1 MCIVA
6 IAFAKCHLDRLDS
19 PSGRVGVA
27 TLNNTTC
34 RPHTTIPPPEHKLR
48 QVSYLRPSASLNLT
62 RKGRIDGPVGGT
74 MNAHNT
80 IPRYL
85 HPAHDSFPMDGH
97 NNPPPGYQIH
107 HAQPQ
112 PSNTYPNGYTPPINW
127 QYSDQTVHASHQ
139 PATYVDNNHTQGTS
153 REQGKFLLA
162 SSDNLEDVPL
172 NDAMKPRGY
181 A

>member
-1 MCIVA
+1 M
-6 IAFAKCHLDRLDS
+6 
-19 PSGRVGVA
+19 A
-27 TLNNTTC
+27 TLNNTPF
-34 RPHTTIPPPEHKLR
+34 RPHTTILPPEHKLR
-48 QVSYLRPSASLNLT
+48 EVSYLRPSASLNLT

-74 MNAHNT
+74 INAHNT

-85 HPAHDSFPMDGH
+85 HPAHDSFPTHGY
-97 NNPPPGYQIH
+97 NNPPPGYQLH

-112 PSNTYPNGYTPPINW
+112 PSNTYSNGYTPSINW
-127 QYSDQTVHASHQ
+127 QYSDQTVHASHLPATPSINWHYSDPTVQASHQ